1 MKTKLIAILIATSA
15 GALLA
20 LSSVE
25 AFGQR
30 YDTEPVVIVPAVQTG
45 TASVSWQLVL
55 VREAAGSSYSESK
68 YATVRI
74 NEDLEVFS
82 RSASTRRSSLTL
94 LEVFMEGNDASPMLT
109 IQCSRSDTVGVSLLT
124 MANVFD
130 RGVQVE
136 LPGCRA
142 VWERRMEGAGTL
154 RVPVVGSEHMPG
166 LSWSGVALLGSTRLR
181 DSNYSDYARRADWI
195 VQKVSDAFQSLH
207 QGTYANQL
215 PNVSTGPKMKAHVF
229 HTFGYDSSY
238 FHKILWEVVATGTH
252 LDWQSG
258 AEFTGSCLMSELYLG
273 NDWVKSRALDG
284 RTIWTE
290 SSCLQ

>member
-1 MKTKLIAILIATSA
+1 MKTKLIAILTASSA
-15 GALLA
+15 GALIA
-20 LSSVE
+20 FSSVK
-25 AFGQR
+25 ASGQT

-45 TASVSWQLVL
+45 MASISWQLDL
-55 VREAAGSSYSESK
+55 VREGAGSSNSVSK

-74 NEDLEVFS
+74 NEDLEVFNG
-82 RSASTRRSSLTL
+82 SASTRRSSLTL
-94 LEVFMEGNDASPMLT
+94 LEVFVEGNDASPMLA
-109 IQCSRSDTVGVSLLT
+109 IQCSRNDMVGVSLLT
-124 MANVFD
+124 MANILD

-142 VWERRMEGAGTL
+142 VSERRMEGAGTL
-154 RVPVVGSEHMPG
+154 RIPVIDSEHMPG
-166 LSWSGVALLGSTRLR
+166 LSWSGVALLGSTHLR

-229 HTFGYDSSY
+229 HTSGYDRYY

-258 AEFTGSCLMSELYLG
+258 SEFTGACLRSEVYLG

-284 RTIWTE
+284 RTIWME
-290 SSCLQ
+290 SSCPQ